1 MKTDFERTC
10 AVLHDVVEDS
20 EITFEDLRAEGFS
33 EEVIEILTHLTKRDD
48 ENYDQFIDRVLLDQ
62 TACKIKIADLEDNM
76 YRKRI
81 PNPTPKDEARFEKY
95 KRSMCRLSDTSG
107 EKEQQ

>member
-33 EEVIEILTHLTKRDD
+33 EEVIEILT
-48 ENYDQFIDRVLLDQ
+48 I
-62 TACKIKIADLEDNM
+62 
-76 YRKRI
+76 
-81 PNPTPKDEARFEKY
+81 
-95 KRSMCRLSDTSG
+95 
-107 EKEQQ
+107 